1 MAKQEKILTPEE
13 KERKDRL
20 RFRLFIIVIII
31 DVILAGYLVY
41 EMVSVFTNNGT
52 PTTSQ
57 SAVAIQQIINLLK

>member
-41 EMVSVFTNNGT
+41 EMITVFTHNGAA
-52 PTTSQ
+52 TTSQ
-57 SAVAIQQIINLLK
+57 SAIAIQQLINLLK